1 MRDNKETVRE
11 QIAER
16 TRVRDS
22 RENESERDDECR
34 VRGPNVSRERTQG
47 VSERDR
53 SSEKQ
58 VHDETVRGREHKCKR
73 EATSEC
79 VRGRTIL

>member
-34 VRGPNVSRERTQG
+34 VRGPNVSTQRENSR
-47 VSERDR
+47 SE
-53 SSEKQ
+53 
-58 VHDETVRGREHKCKR
+58 
-73 EATSEC
+73 
-79 VRGRTIL
+79 